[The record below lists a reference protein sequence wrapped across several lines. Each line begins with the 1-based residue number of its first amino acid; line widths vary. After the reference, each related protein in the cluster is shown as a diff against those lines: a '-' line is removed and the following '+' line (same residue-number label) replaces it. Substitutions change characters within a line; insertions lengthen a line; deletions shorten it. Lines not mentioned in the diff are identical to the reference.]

1 MSMPKLLGSVIV
13 FGALSVV
20 LIAML
25 WWRYS
30 VDEKLGYCQTPEQTC
45 INRQGFALGEP
56 CECHGMG
63 GGVFGLELHGQGGR
77 SAIAG
82 LRQFGNVG
90 KLGAPDK
97 FELVTSAFGGH
108 CRCLFPF
115 TGIHTCGL

>member
-20 LIAML
+20 LVAML

-63 GGVFGLELHGQGGR
+63 GGVFGLDSTGKVVAQPEPLLVSRTPPAGVLDRPRLLHR
-77 SAIAG
+77 LA
-82 LRQFGNVG
+82 
-90 KLGAPDK
+90 
-97 FELVTSAFGGH
+97 ELVLIPA
-108 CRCLFPF
+108 
-115 TGIHTCGL
+115 

>member
-25 WWRYS
+25 WWRYA

-56 CECHGMG
+56 SECHGMG
-63 GGVFGLELHGQGGR
+63 GGVFGLD
-77 SAIAG
+77 STCK
-82 LRQFGNVG
+82 VV
-90 KLGAPDK
+90 AP
-97 FELVTSAFGGH
+97 
-108 CRCLFPF
+108 P
-115 TGIHTCGL
+115 